1 MARRDTIRALERRGL
16 ATILAEKCADSDY
29 QIEKLRKA
37 ELETLLK
44 TGFTHREILELIDAV
59 RNRVIDRTTLV
70 EAALEADKRATGPVS
85 AVTALRRIEK
95 KLGIIWSLP
104 DGYTIE
110 EIQNHM
116 GRRGEVLLGVA
127 FPINARQFRYPFHGY
142 VYLKG
147 QNIRYLSVITEV
159 LSFDHPGI
167 PEAEELV
174 LPEHLAEP
182 YVSFLRIGRLVE
194 LPRAMRLQEFH
205 KMDGSPVKSARNY
218 TQIEDGLD
226 LDRDRLLF
234 EQERLHALRLFT
246 SLGLPEK
253 TAISLYST
261 GIYTAAMAA
270 AATDAQ
276 LTAGGVAE
284 SRRKEFREQ
293 VQEAAARELADA
305 EATPPPEI
313 PTSTT
318 DSEYEVAKKINPFRL
333 RTDELTARLPA
344 IYREEI
350 ACAAEERRLDDDSI
364 NTLVEEYTTLTV
376 QEGRIN
382 KLLEK
387 LGQTLPQSLVREM
400 ASKRL
405 KRRIKP
411 GELRKLVKQ
420 VLVHY
425 QRTRMDPTEA
435 VGILAAQSIGE
446 PGTQMT
452 MRTFHYAGVAEM
464 NVTLGLPRLI
474 EIVDARRIPKTPIM
488 EVHLDPQLA
497 TDREATVALA
507 QHIEAQSVSN
517 LAHVHTDITNLRVMV
532 EPDMKK
538 LAERNLNP
546 DMLAARI
553 RKVGRLRCNISFEG
567 DNIVLEEDDVSY
579 KKLYLL
585 EDKVRRLKVDGIS
598 AIQRAIIRREDDNYV
613 IYTEGSD
620 LKAVLELPHVDPT
633 RTTTNSIHEVANVL
647 GIEAARNAIN
657 EEMQKTLSEQGLSV
671 DMRHSML
678 VSDMMTTE
686 GKVQAIGR
694 HGVSG
699 RKTSV
704 LARAAFEITSTHLL
718 LAGLS
723 GESDKLTGVAENI
736 IVGQPVALG
745 TGAVKV
751 IYKPRTGGG
760 N

>member
-16 ATILAEKCADSDY
+16 ATTLAEKCADSDY

-37 ELETLLK
+37 DMETLLK
-44 TGFTHREILELIDAV
+44 AGFTHREILELIDAV

-70 EAALEADKRATGPVS
+70 EAALEADKHATGPVS
-85 AVTALRRIEK
+85 AVTALRRVEK

-116 GRRGEVLLGVA
+116 GRHGEVLLGVA

-147 QNIRYLSVITEV
+147 QDIRYLSVITEV
-159 LSFDHPGI
+159 LSFDRPGI

-205 KMDGSPVKSARNY
+205 KMDSSPVKSARNY

-253 TAISLYST
+253 TAISLYSN

-270 AATDAQ
+270 AATDTQ
-276 LTAGGVAE
+276 LAAGGVAE

-313 PTSTT
+313 PTTTT
-318 DSEYEVAKKINPFRL
+318 DSEFEEAKEINPFRL
-333 RTDELTARLPA
+333 RADELTSGLPA
-344 IYREEI
+344 IYRDEI
-350 ACAAEERRLDDDSI
+350 ACTAEEQRLDDEAI
-364 NTLVEEYTTLTV
+364 NSLVKKHIAISR
-376 QEGRIN
+376 QEVRIN

-387 LGQTLPQSLVREM
+387 LGQTLPQNLVREM
-400 ASKRL
+400 ATKGLERE
-405 KRRIKP
+405 IKP
-411 GELRKLVKQ
+411 GELRELVK
-420 VLVHY
+420 LTLIHY

-488 EVHLDPQLA
+488 EVHLDPQHA
-497 TDREATVALA
+497 TNREVALSLA
-507 QHIEAQSVSN
+507 KLIEAQSVSN
-517 LAHVHTDITNLRVMV
+517 LANVHTDITNLRVMV
-532 EPDMKK
+532 EPDMEK
-538 LAERNLNP
+538 LAARGLNP

-553 RKVGRLRCNISFEG
+553 RKVGRLRCYFSFEG

-579 KKLYLL
+579 KKL
-585 EDKVRRLKVDGIS
+585 
-598 AIQRAIIRREDDNYV
+598 
-613 IYTEGSD
+613 
-620 LKAVLELPHVDPT
+620 
-633 RTTTNSIHEVANVL
+633 
-647 GIEAARNAIN
+647 
-657 EEMQKTLSEQGLSV
+657 
-671 DMRHSML
+671 
-678 VSDMMTTE
+678 
-686 GKVQAIGR
+686 
-694 HGVSG
+694 
-699 RKTSV
+699 
-704 LARAAFEITSTHLL
+704 
-718 LAGLS
+718 
-723 GESDKLTGVAENI
+723 
-736 IVGQPVALG
+736 
-745 TGAVKV
+745 
-751 IYKPRTGGG
+751 
-760 N
+760 